1 MQIVNEKSNIRDGRE
16 KSTRCQGELSMTE
29 DV

>member
-1 MQIVNEKSNIRDGRE
+1 MHIVNEKSNIRDGRE
-16 KSTRCQGELSMTE
+16 KSTRCQAELSMTE